1 MLKRHMKTM
10 IITSIITVL
19 PILVGVLLWNRLPDV
34 MATHFD
40 SSNKANGFES
50 KFFAVFGLPL
60 ILLAVQWVAAFV
72 TANDPRK
79 QNISPKMFSLIL
91 WIVPLTSLIC
101 GAAIYTFNLG
111 LTLNFYLV
119 VQLFLGVL
127 FIVIGNFLPKA
138 RQNYTIGIK
147 LPWTLANEE
156 NWNRTHRL
164 AGFVWV
170 IGGIL
175 MVVLTLTG
183 LAKAPVYIG
192 AFMAMALIPWVYSFW
207 LHTKRGL

>member
-1 MLKRHMKTM
+1 MLKKHMKTM

-19 PILVGVLLWNRLPDV
+19 PILVGVLLWDRLPDV

-40 SSNKANGFES
+40 SSNNANGFEN
-50 KFFAVFGLPL
+50 KYFAVFGLPL

-72 TANDPRK
+72 TANDPRR

-91 WIVPLTSLIC
+91 WIVPLASIIC

-111 LTLNFYLV
+111 LELNFYLV

-138 RQNYTIGIK
+138 RQNYTLGIK

-183 LAKAPVYIG
+183 LAKPPVYIG
-192 AFMAMALIPWVYSFW
+192 TFMVMALIPWVYSFW